1 VWAPTDVA
9 AMNLKAGPTEPGA
22 FPPDA
27 TVTCEYV
34 DHKFEGSTPK
44 FDCAV
49 APGDDIKVK
58 YGLTNGEVYGE
69 VAGTRLL
76 WALGFG
82 ADRMYPA
89 RVHCRNCPASIAS
102 AGVRGDNGEV
112 VFDPAVIERKAHG
125 REIDTKDQTGWDW
138 KELDLVDEASGGA
151 PLAHRDAL
159 KLLAV
164 FIQHT
169 DSKSEQQRLVCLD
182 KAKEGEDAES
192 CAHPFMLINDLG
204 MTFGRADFLN
214 RGPQGSVNFQRWS
227 QAAVWKTKN
236 GCIGNLPKSMTGT
249 LNDPVISE
257 AGRAFLAN
265 LLNQLTDAQI
275 HDLFDAAKVAL
286 RPAAPDEKGSPSM
299 SVDEW
304 VTVFKL
310 KRAEIADRRC
320 AATR

>member
-1 VWAPTDVA
+1 
-9 AMNLKAGPTEPGA
+9 
-22 FPPDA
+22 
-27 TVTCEYV
+27 
-34 DHKFEGSTPK
+34 
-44 FDCAV
+44 
-49 APGDDIKVK
+49 
-58 YGLTNGEVYGE
+58 
-69 VAGTRLL
+69 
-76 WALGFG
+76 
-82 ADRMYPA
+82 MYPA